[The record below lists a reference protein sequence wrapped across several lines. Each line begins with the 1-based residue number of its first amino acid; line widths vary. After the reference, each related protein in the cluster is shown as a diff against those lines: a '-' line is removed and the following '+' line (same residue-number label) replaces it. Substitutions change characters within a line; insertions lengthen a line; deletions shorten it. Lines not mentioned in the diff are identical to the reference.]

1 MRRWNRLKTLLLIL
15 VTLALVLGV
24 VGWLLTAEPAFYV
37 RETADTP
44 RPDDPVLAGQ
54 VTTRLGELQDDI
66 FDKSD
71 WGATFTTDEVNA
83 FLRSGNTGKDPVAS
97 PLIAGMNR
105 PRVDVRGDRLI
116 LSDRA
121 GSGLFS
127 TVWSL
132 ELRVWLVDKEP
143 NLLAVEVAG
152 FYAGSMPLPKRSV
165 MTRMGDAARRIK
177 ADVTWYRHDGNP
189 VGLFKLFA
197 NQPAAT
203 TQLLAV
209 KVKDGKLSVG
219 GKNLTRPSGA
229 DPK

>member
-1 MRRWNRLKTLLLIL
+1 MNLTEPELQAEWLNRR
-15 VTLALVLGV
+15 
-24 VGWLLTAEPAFYV
+24 E
-37 RETADTP
+37 
-44 RPDDPVLAGQ
+44 
-54 VTTRLGELQDDI
+54 TRLGELQDDI

-97 PLIAGMNR
+97 PLVAGMNR
-105 PRVDVRGDRLI
+105 PRVDVRGDLLI

-177 ADVTWYRHDGNP
+177 ADVTWFLIFEFRVPGRRSP
-189 VGLFKLFA
+189 RALPG
-197 NQPAAT
+197 QWR
-203 TQLLAV
+203 
-209 KVKDGKLSVG
+209 LS
-219 GKNLTRPSGA
+219 P
-229 DPK
+229 